1 MHFTSY
7 NCYMP
12 SKKKN
17 TRVSRAKS
25 GPQGK
30 VSVKK
35 VTPRILGDAVHEGDS
50 YSDIFTRL
58 MALKPKTPI
67 AGYRQQIPKRK
78 PS

>member
-7 NCYMP
+7 NRYMP

-17 TRVSRAKS
+17 TRLSSAKS
-25 GPQGK
+25 GPKGK

-35 VTPRILGDAVHEGDS
+35 VTPRILGDAGHEGDS

-58 MALKPKTPI
+58 MALKPKTSI